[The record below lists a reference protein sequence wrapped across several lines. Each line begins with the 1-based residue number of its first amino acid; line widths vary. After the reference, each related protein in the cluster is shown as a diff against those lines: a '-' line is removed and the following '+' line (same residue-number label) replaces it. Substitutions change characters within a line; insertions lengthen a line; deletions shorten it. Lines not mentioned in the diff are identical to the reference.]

1 MRRFPC
7 RTGVYTACRD
17 RSDGVVPS
25 LDVNRWL
32 VVAGATV
39 FLQDDERVTWR
50 LPGAAMVAVLGITLA
65 LRA

>member
-1 MRRFPC
+1 M
-7 RTGVYTACRD
+7 
-17 RSDGVVPS
+17 
-25 LDVNRWL
+25 NRWL